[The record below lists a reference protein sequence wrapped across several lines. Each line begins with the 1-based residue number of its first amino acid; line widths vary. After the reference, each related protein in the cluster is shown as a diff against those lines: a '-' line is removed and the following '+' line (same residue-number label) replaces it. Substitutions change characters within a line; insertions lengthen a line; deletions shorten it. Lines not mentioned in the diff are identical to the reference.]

1 MLIFGSILLLVPEMF
16 VLGNVSTKMLGHAIL
31 AGTVMV
37 GIGFL
42 LYRFQLI
49 CDDAAHRMRTQKEQE
64 LAEKK
69 IKIIYPTVKSIAVL
83 LLRCLPRILMF
94 AFMLVFLYFILA
106 LLWYIVH
113 PILEYA
119 AYTISMVLVLVLIC
133 GAFVSKSDVI
143 DETT

>member
-16 VLGNVSTKMLGHAIL
+16 VLGNISTKMLGHAIL
-31 AGTVMV
+31 TGTILV
-37 GIGFL
+37 GIGLF

-64 LAEKK
+64 LAEKN

-83 LLRCLPRILMF
+83 LLRCLPRILMLCF
-94 AFMLVFLYFILA
+94 ALVFIYFILV

-119 AYTISMVLVLVLIC
+119 AYTISMVLVLILLC
-133 GAFVSKSDVI
+133 GAFTSKSDVI
-143 DETT
+143 DRTT